1 MTRITSRLGRSRRI
15 VILAIG
21 LASIA
26 AACNT
31 SDGEATTTSAPTS
44 AAAETTTTQHPTTTT
59 AEPTTTEAV
68 VTPAEAIA
76 VANAW
81 YVAINAADIAAVMAL
96 FDADATVSNNFTGSL
111 TLEEALEVDIWNA
124 AQGTILTTVGCASGD
139 ESAPT
144 QNVRC
149 EGANHDAL
157 VQAVGAPPVPANV
170 TMTIGPGGIIMLSY
184 SYGNP
189 NFNHVAG
196 PFDKWMTTNHP
207 EAVDDV
213 GFGSW
218 ETPEEAEASGILTAQ
233 FAAEWSAYLEANDC
247 TYLDGC

>member
-1 MTRITSRLGRSRRI
+1 M
-15 VILAIG
+15 LAIG
-21 LASIA
+21 MASIA
-26 AACNT
+26 AACST
-31 SDGEATTTSAPTS
+31 ADGEAATTSAPTL
-44 AAAETTTTQHPTTTT
+44 AAAETTTTQHLAT
-59 AEPTTTEAV
+59 TTTEATSTEAM

-81 YVAINAADIAAVMAL
+81 YVAINADDIAAVMAL

-111 TLEEALEVDIWNA
+111 TLEEAREVDIWNA
-124 AQGTILTTVGCASGD
+124 AQGTRLTTVGCASGD

-170 TMTIGPGGIIMLSY
+170 TMTIGPNGITKLSY

-196 PFDKWMTTNHP
+196 PFDEWMTAHYP
-207 EAVDDV
+207 EAVNDV

-218 ETPEEAEASGILTAQ
+218 ETPEEAEASGTLTAE
-233 FAAEWSAYLEANDC
+233 FAAEWATYLEANDC